1 MKIRF
6 EKMSGAGNDFV
17 VVDNRNGVVRDGA
30 ALARKICDR
39 HWGVGADGLLL
50 AEKSTVAAF
59 RMMYFN
65 ADGSYGGMCG
75 NGGRCMADY
84 AVRKGIAPPKHEFDA
99 LDHVYSAQVEEGS
112 VKLRMK
118 DPSGL
123 KRSFG
128 LPVEGKLLPMTFVDT
143 GSPHVVVLASKVTR
157 KGLDAVDVQG
167 LGRTIRSHRRFKPA
181 GVNVNFVELQGS
193 SALRIRTYERG
204 VEAETLACG
213 TGSIA
218 AGIVAHLDFGMATPV
233 KIVPKGQRDLF
244 VDFVVGADGGIF
256 NVTLEGPAETV
267 FEGEFEI

>member
-1 MKIRF
+1 MGKF
-6 EKMSGAGNDFV
+6 ATGP
-17 VVDNRNGVVRDGA
+17 
-30 ALARKICDR
+30 LLPARYAT
-39 HWGVGADGLLL
+39 GTGGLVLMG
-50 AEKSTVAAF
+50 F
-59 RMMYFN
+59 WMMYFN

-123 KRSFG
+123 KRSFV
-128 LPVEGKLLPMTFVDT
+128 LPVEGKRLPMTFVDT

-204 VEAETLACG
+204 VEGETLACG
-213 TGSIA
+213 TGAIA

-233 KIVPKGQRDLF
+233 NIVPKGHRDLF
-244 VDFVVGADGGIF
+244 VDFVVGADGGIV